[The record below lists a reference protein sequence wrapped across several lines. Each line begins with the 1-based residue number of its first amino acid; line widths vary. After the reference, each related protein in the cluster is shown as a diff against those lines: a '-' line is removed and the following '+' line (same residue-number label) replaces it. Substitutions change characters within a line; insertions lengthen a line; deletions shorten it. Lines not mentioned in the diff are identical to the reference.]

1 MIFSAW
7 HEGWRAPPGPT
18 SRMKDART
26 EPRGGPRAASRPL
39 MVSAIHPRRGRHPR
53 DTCRRHLVF
62 SRGEATRRRDARDRG
77 ASRDLRHKPVARRYL
92 RRAPPGPVRVATRA
106 RAGSNRRLGDVLRAF
121 RYAIVYGP
129 RRKCPEKSRVDSCT
143 LSHHQRRD
151 DDDLAPICGFCAKT
165 ETNVFSPPFVRR
177 RRFPFS
183 VLLLDFFF
191 RLLYLLY
198 MRASP
203 LSPPRPQRTPRFGPG

>member
-1 MIFSAW
+1 M
-7 HEGWRAPPGPT
+7 PGPSLEEGPARQADR
-18 SRMKDART
+18 SRFRQSI
-26 EPRGGPRAASRPL
+26 RGAVAIL
-39 MVSAIHPRRGRHPR
+39 AIHADGI
-53 DTCRRHLVF
+53 LVVF

-151 DDDLAPICGFCAKT
+151 DDDLAPICGFCAPD
-165 ETNVFSPPFVRR
+165 VFSGRCKLVSVAT
-177 RRFPFS
+177 FPE
-183 VLLLDFFF
+183 
-191 RLLYLLY
+191 
-198 MRASP
+198 
-203 LSPPRPQRTPRFGPG
+203 